1 MKQDF
6 EEQYNSLFDMAKL
19 RLLRLLK
26 IKQMATKHFKMHQKR
41 FLNHIT
47 KELDDNEDNQLAL

>member
-47 KELDDNEDNQLAL
+47 KELDDNEDN